1 MDHLSDQELVH
12 LLKQG
17 SEEAFRWIYEKYWSI
32 LYGRAYRK
40 LGNLEEIN
48 DILQE
53 IFLHCWKHR
62 ETLVIETNFA
72 NYFLTALNY
81 KIIDFYRSMEVR
93 RNFYNQHLLNTD
105 GRHGGVM
112 DTVNYRDLE
121 RIVRQEIALMPKR
134 MQQIFLLSRDERLQS
149 AAIAKQL
156 SLSDQSVRNQISAAI
171 HRLRNRVGELLSF

>member
-1 MDHLSDQELVH
+1 MSDQELVN

-17 SEEAFRWIYEKYWSI
+17 SEEAFRSIYERYWGI

-40 LGNLEEIN
+40 LGHLEEIN

-62 ETLVIETNFA
+62 ATLAIETNFT
-72 NYFLTALNY
+72 NYFLTALDY

-93 RNFYNQHLLNTD
+93 RNFYHQHLLNTD
-105 GRHGGVM
+105 SGHTVVM

-121 RIVRQEIALMPKR
+121 RVIRQEIALMPKR

-171 HRLRNRVGELLSF
+171 HRLRSRVGDLLSI